1 MCASLPFQPSA
12 YPLPELML
20 YPIQFVSLFPFL
32 WFLISLSLPT
42 IPPLPSKV
50 GARLANHLALGQE
63 LKERAKGKIGDG
75 YLIQLERPACN
86 SKVVPFL

>member
-32 WFLISLSLPT
+32 WFLISLNSGR
-42 IPPLPSKV
+42 KK
-50 GARLANHLALGQE
+50 Q
-63 LKERAKGKIGDG
+63 
-75 YLIQLERPACN
+75 YN
-86 SKVVPFL
+86 SKPGDRSSNKPLAIAQFVPFSMPCLRQGVQFLGSVFHRK